1 MPDIVTFAKGMTAGM
16 AICGAVTTPEI
27 AEKSKGHAGLPWSGT
42 YPHDPLPAAVA
53 LKQLQIV
60 LRDKLV
66 ERAAALGKHMRPLL
80 DKLKDDF
87 EPIGDVR
94 GMALYQML
102 DIVTDRKS
110 RKPDFAMAERIRY
123 YAALEGVHHHL
134 REELHPH
141 LPAAHHH
148 RGADRRHGGAATQG
162 HRAGAVGFRPEG
174 RAQAV
179 ELARGR
185 SSRRPGRRNR
195 GDGPGPN
202 FQMIP
207 LSRYG
212 ALAST
217 LPYPIR
223 ERSIVS

>member
-1 MPDIVTFAKGMTAGM
+1 MQPDIVTFAKGMTAGM

-27 AEKSKGHAGLPWSGT
+27 AEKAKGHAGLPWSGT

-66 ERAAALGKHMRPLL
+66 ERAAVLGKHMRALL

-102 DIVTDRKS
+102 DIVADRKS

-123 YAALEGVHHHL
+123 YAALEGVIL
-134 REELHPH
+134 ICVKNYIRICPPLVITEAQVTEMIE
-141 LPAAHHH
+141 
-148 RGADRRHGGAATQG
+148 RIRRAIT
-162 HRAGAVGFRPEG
+162 
-174 RAQAV
+174 RAQSDAGGKV
-179 ELARGR
+179 ELKQ
-185 SSRRPGRRNR
+185 SS
-195 GDGPGPN
+195 
-202 FQMIP
+202 
-207 LSRYG
+207 S
-212 ALAST
+212 LAA
-217 LPYPIR
+217 
-223 ERSIVS
+223 E